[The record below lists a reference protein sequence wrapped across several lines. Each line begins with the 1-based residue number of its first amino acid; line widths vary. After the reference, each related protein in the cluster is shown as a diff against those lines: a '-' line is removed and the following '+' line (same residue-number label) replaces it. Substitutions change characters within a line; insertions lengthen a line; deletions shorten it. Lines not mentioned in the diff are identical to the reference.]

1 MPWAGSGLPV
11 LWAFMAIARMTEQQ
25 FEDLFHHHPHVVKLH
40 QLLVALQCRLIEAS
54 LLLPLCG
61 LSIQGRG

>member
-11 LWAFMAIARMTEQQ
+11 LWAVMAIAGMTEQQ

-40 QLLVALQCRLIEAS
+40 QLLVAFNYF
-54 LLLPLCG
+54 
-61 LSIQGRG
+61 